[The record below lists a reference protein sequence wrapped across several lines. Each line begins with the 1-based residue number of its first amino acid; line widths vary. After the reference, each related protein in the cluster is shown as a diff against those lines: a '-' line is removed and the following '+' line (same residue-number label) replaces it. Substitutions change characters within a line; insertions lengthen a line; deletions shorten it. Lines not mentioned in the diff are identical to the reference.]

1 MTNERL
7 CPLHIGAN
15 ILPQGGTH
23 FRVWAPRR
31 QAVEVA
37 IEGGAER
44 GSDSRTFELGREGQ
58 GYFSGLVR
66 SVGVGALYRF
76 RLDGGERLY
85 PDPAS
90 RYQPEGPHGLSEIV
104 DPAAFTWTDQ
114 RWQGPSRAGQVV

>member
-1 MTNERL
+1 MTNECL

-31 QAVEVA
+31 QAVEIV

-44 GSDSRTFELGREGQ
+44 GFNNRTFELASEGQ
-58 GYFSGLVR
+58 GYFSGVLG
-66 SVGVGALYRF
+66 SVGAGALYRF
-76 RLDGGERLY
+76 RLDGGEHLY

-90 RYQPEGPHGLSEIV
+90 RYQPEGPDGPSQVV
-104 DPAAFTWTDQ
+104 DPKSFEWTD
-114 RWQGPSRAGQVV
+114 RDW